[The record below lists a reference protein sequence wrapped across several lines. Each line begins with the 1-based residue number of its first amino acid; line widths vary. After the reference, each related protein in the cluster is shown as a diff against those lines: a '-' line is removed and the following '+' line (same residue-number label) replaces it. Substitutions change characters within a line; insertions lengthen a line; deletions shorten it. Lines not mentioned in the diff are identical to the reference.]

1 MQVWLKQHEEDFT
14 LFRASDNE
22 MYVAKTQAV
31 KGWITSLKLTASW
44 HLKMDGWNTFSV
56 SFWGFCL
63 FSRGKLA
70 VSFRKGRCNFSLGLK
85 LDREVVFSTVFIFL
99 CWISIEL
106 KGLFQK
112 TSRKK
117 HLFTANTLKKMLLRW
132 ETQMQ
137 FE

>member
-31 KGWITSLKLTASW
+31 KGWITLPETNSKLAPENGW
-44 HLKMDGWNTFSV
+44 WNTFSV

-70 VSFRKGRCNFSLGLK
+70 VSFRKGRGEKLG
-85 LDREVVFSTVFIFL
+85 V
-99 CWISIEL
+99 
-106 KGLFQK
+106 
-112 TSRKK
+112 
-117 HLFTANTLKKMLLRW
+117 
-132 ETQMQ
+132 
-137 FE
+137 

>member
-1 MQVWLKQHEEDFT
+1 MVGILSRFPFGDFAYFQGAN
-14 LFRASDNE
+14 LLL
-22 MYVAKTQAV
+22 V
-31 KGWITSLKLTASW
+31 L
-44 HLKMDGWNTFSV
+44 
-56 SFWGFCL
+56 
-63 FSRGKLA
+63 
-70 VSFRKGRCNFSLGLK
+70 GRVDANFSSGLK
-85 LDREVVFSTVFIFL
+85 LDCEVVFL

-137 FE
+137 FECASNSRIRVRQGEQRFKIQ